1 MHNIPRGDITIVTKW
16 NPPPI
21 EGDGEDVRPE
31 PGLSV
36 DEVYEQ
42 LLRSKRDII
51 DATAIPTPDS
61 GMSAGQ
67 GDGEDGSDVEA
78 GNGKAQGQGVAL
90 EYIDVMLIHQPRP
103 GPLGRARAWEAL
115 QRAKAEGW
123 VKEIGVSNLY
133 VPLNGDDHITT

>member
-1 MHNIPRGDITIVTKW
+1 
-16 NPPPI
+16 
-21 EGDGEDVRPE
+21 
-31 PGLSV
+31 
-36 DEVYEQ
+36 
-42 LLRSKRDII
+42 
-51 DATAIPTPDS
+51 
-61 GMSAGQ
+61 MSAGQ